1 MTDMKKARILFMGT
15 PDFAVP
21 TLNALIDGGYN
32 VVGVVTQPD
41 KPFGRGYALKPPPVK
56 EAAIEKGIAVYQ
68 PESLK
73 KVYFEQT
80 LNELCPDAII
90 VVAYGKILYPYIIR
104 NPKFGCI
111 NVHGSILPEYRGA
124 APMQRAIIEGKKETG
139 VTIMKMD
146 NGLDTGD
153 MMYVAR
159 CPIEENDNFEIIH
172 DRLAALG
179 ADALLHTLELIGRD
193 EIVLKKQ
200 DESLS
205 TYAAKI
211 ENEDC
216 SLDFTRSARE
226 LHDQIRGLSPFPLS
240 LCRHRDKRLKV
251 ISSTVV
257 DDKKRAGEAGTVL
270 SASNGKIEIACGEGI
285 LAITALQPEGKKRM
299 NASDFINGRGIAVG
313 EILSEFK

>member
-1 MTDMKKARILFMGT
+1 MKNARILFMGT

-32 VVGVVTQPD
+32 VIGVVTQPD
-41 KPFGRGYALKPPPVK
+41 KPFGRGYTLKAPPVK
-56 EAAIEKGIAVYQ
+56 EAALAKNIPVYQ

-153 MMYVAR
+153 MLYIAR

-179 ADALLHTLELIGRD
+179 ADALIHTLDALARG
-193 EIVLKKQ
+193 EIVAEKQ
-200 DESLS
+200 NDALS

-216 SLDFTRSARE
+216 SLDFTRSARA
-226 LHDQIRGLSPFPLS
+226 LHDQIRGLSPFPLA

-251 ISSTVV
+251 IASIVV
-257 DDKKRAGEAGTVL
+257 DDKKIGGESGTVL
-270 SASNGKIEIACGEGI
+270 SVANGKIEVACGEGI
-285 LAITALQPEGKKRM
+285 LAITSLQPEGKKRM

>member
-21 TLNALIDGGYN
+21 TLNALVDGGYN

-41 KPFGRGYALKPPPVK
+41 KPFGRGYTLKAPPVK
-56 EAAIEKGIAVYQ
+56 EAALAKNIPVYQ

-153 MMYVAR
+153 MLYIAR
-159 CPIEENDNFEIIH
+159 CPIEENDNFEVIH

-179 ADALLHTLELIGRD
+179 ADALIHTLDALARG
-193 EIVLKKQ
+193 EIVAEKQ
-200 DESLS
+200 NDALS

-216 SLDFTRSARE
+216 SLDFTRSARA
-226 LHDQIRGLSPFPLS
+226 LHDQIRGLSPFPLA

-251 ISSTVV
+251 ISSIVV
-257 DDKKRAGEAGTVL
+257 DDKKIGGEAGTVL
-270 SASNGKIEIACGEGI
+270 SVSNGKIEVACGEGI
-285 LAITALQPEGKKRM
+285 LAITSLQPEGKKRM
-299 NASDFINGRGIAVG
+299 NAADFINGRGIAVG